1 MSGKDIEGLLKALFF
16 VFGLCLMVI
25 SLIFLPFAI
34 QAHKTREQ
42 RQRDA
47 MAAKAKE
54 FGLDFSGE
62 DDQNIAKEF
71 LHIDKLDDLKGSD
84 KHALNVLS
92 GDYGGHSVTL
102 FDFHYATSGVWWW
115 APSWTIHNYASFVT
129 LNLGKAFPELTIGA
143 EGGGLFRMISDVF
156 GGGDIDFESHE
167 FSERYE
173 VRSNSKKFAY
183 DVCNAQMIDYL
194 LDRPANLIEVDKDTL
209 AIGFDAEH
217 NAARMDS
224 VLSHLLKIR
233 SLMPAYL
240 FEKGH
245 GHPDRVVRQSTS
257 PGAPVVPGSLELNGA
272 IGSSERNSLISDL
285 SSHRWVAYYRG
296 YLLLAALSGVIT
308 LMSGLIRSGF
318 MALLSSFTV
327 MAIAKVSLF
336 VFAFYSLSRP
346 NETWTRNLHIAING
360 AAVIMPLTSL
370 TGIYRYLPFDFLLW
384 LPVPTFHSLVPF
396 SGWVVQL
403 ASIALGA
410 TWLYFWVQLGRSG
423 KTDPYQS

>member
-1 MSGKDIEGLLKALFF
+1 MSGKDIEGLFKALFF
-16 VFGLCLMVI
+16 LFGLLLMVI

-71 LHIDKLDDLKGSD
+71 LHIDKLDDLSGSD

-92 GDYGGHSVTL
+92 GDYDGHSVTL

-143 EGGGLFRMISDVF
+143 EGGGLFGAISDAF

-224 VLSHLLKIR
+224 TLSHLLKIR

-245 GHPDRVVRQSTS
+245 GHPDRV
-257 PGAPVVPGSLELNGA
+257 
-272 IGSSERNSLISDL
+272 
-285 SSHRWVAYYRG
+285 
-296 YLLLAALSGVIT
+296 
-308 LMSGLIRSGF
+308 
-318 MALLSSFTV
+318 
-327 MAIAKVSLF
+327 
-336 VFAFYSLSRP
+336 
-346 NETWTRNLHIAING
+346 
-360 AAVIMPLTSL
+360 
-370 TGIYRYLPFDFLLW
+370 
-384 LPVPTFHSLVPF
+384 
-396 SGWVVQL
+396 
-403 ASIALGA
+403 
-410 TWLYFWVQLGRSG
+410 
-423 KTDPYQS
+423 